1 MWTKPFAT
9 FAASLPLAFVGLAL
23 CPAVSFAVPC
33 LNLASPGSPAVYVA
47 GSTAAEPLVRQL
59 AQSLTRDDPTKLTII
74 WQMKSSCGGAEA
86 VARDTMPASC
96 ATGACITGKALA
108 WTVDPRD
115 LQPAECE
122 LDLKGNK
129 VDLAISD
136 VAPSLCPG
144 LAGPPITGVLDT
156 LGPVSAYGVVMA
168 AQAGETAIHAEEAH
182 FVFGVGKSAGVKP
195 WQNDA
200 TIALPGDNNAG
211 QLLLGQQI
219 KLSPGRFHGVPAP
232 TPEDVVT
239 TLYGEPA
246 SGIGI
251 LPTTLVDKRRD
262 QVKLLAFQAMLQRGA
277 FYPDRKSNSFEKQN
291 VRDGHYPLWG
301 YMHLLQRAD
310 PANPTKPL
318 SPNGARLA
326 GLLQGAMPV
335 AGKDTLLLQVQAG
348 FIPQCAMKV
357 SRTSDT
363 APLTPLVAPLSCHCW
378 FEKNVPGGISS
389 CVPCMDGKTCAA
401 GTACRRNLCEVQ

>member
-1 MWTKPFAT
+1 MWTKPFAR
-9 FAASLPLAFVGLAL
+9 FAASLPIAFVGLAL
-23 CPAVSFAVPC
+23 GPGVSFAVPC

-96 ATGACITGKALA
+96 APGACISGKAQV
-108 WTVDPRD
+108 WTIDPRD
-115 LQPAECE
+115 TQPAECD
-122 LDLKGNK
+122 LDTKGNK
-129 VDLAISD
+129 LDLAISD
-136 VAPSLCPG
+136 VAPALCPG
-144 LAGPPITGVLDT
+144 LAGTTVTGLIDA
-156 LGPVSAYGVVMA
+156 LGPVSAYGLVMA

-182 FVFGVGKSAGVKP
+182 FVFGTGKAAGVKP
-195 WQNDA
+195 WENDSV
-200 TIALPGDNNAG
+200 IALLGDNNAG
-211 QLLLGQQI
+211 QLLVGQQA
-219 KLSPGRFHGVPAP
+219 KLAPGRFRGVSAP

-239 TLYGEPA
+239 TLYNDPA

-251 LPTTLVDKRRD
+251 LPTTLVDKRRG
-262 QVKLLAFQAMLQRGA
+262 QIKLLAFQAIKQRGA
-277 FYPDRKSNSFEKQN
+277 FYPDRKAGSFEKQN

-310 PANPTKPL
+310 PVTPGKPL
-318 SPNGARLA
+318 SANGARVA
-326 GLLQGAMPV
+326 GLLQGTMPV

-348 FIPQCAMKV
+348 FVPQCAMRV

-363 APLTPLVAPLSCHCW
+363 APLTPLATPQSCHCW
-378 FEKNVPGGISS
+378 FEKNVTGGITS
-389 CVPCMDGKTCAA
+389 CVPCADGKTCAT
-401 GTACRRNLCEVQ
+401 GTCRRYFCEVQ